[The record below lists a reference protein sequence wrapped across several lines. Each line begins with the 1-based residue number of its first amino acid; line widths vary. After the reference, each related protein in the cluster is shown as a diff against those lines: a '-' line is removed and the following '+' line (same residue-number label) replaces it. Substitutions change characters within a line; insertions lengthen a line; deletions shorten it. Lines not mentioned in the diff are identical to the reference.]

1 MHVPR
6 PTQVSTVAPP
16 PQYPFASD
24 CLVPGAGKEV
34 EYLANLF
41 HATPLLGHKAK
52 KQVVMQVLGLASII
66 HIVAHGE
73 PTNGKIMLAPDS
85 SNDQSSSPVDE
96 SDSYLLKQRDITS
109 ISVQDRLVVL
119 CCYYT
124 GQGKVTSE
132 GVVGITQIATLWS
145 IDDQATREFMGKFYS
160 EGNTSL

>member
-1 MHVPR
+1 
-6 PTQVSTVAPP
+6 
-16 PQYPFASD
+16 
-24 CLVPGAGKEV
+24 
-34 EYLANLF
+34 
-41 HATPLLGHKAK
+41 
-52 KQVVMQVLGLASII
+52 MQLLGLASII

-73 PTNGKIMLAPDS
+73 PTSGKIMLAPDS

-109 ISVQDRLVVL
+109 ISVQARLVVL

-132 GVVGITQIATLWS
+132 GVVGITQSFLAAGARSVLATLWS